1 MIIKFFYVNCCNWRS
16 FSYFWKL
23 ENFLA
28 FLWKFEA
35 DFIPDFLFQK
45 LFARITATEN
55 INYSSLFFMAKQL
68 QDLYK
73 LFFALLDVSYVLS
86 CSKMIIMILY
96 DNNV

>member
-1 MIIKFFYVNCCNWRS
+1 
-16 FSYFWKL
+16 
-23 ENFLA
+23 
-28 FLWKFEA
+28 
-35 DFIPDFLFQK
+35 
-45 LFARITATEN
+45 
-55 INYSSLFFMAKQL
+55 MAKQL